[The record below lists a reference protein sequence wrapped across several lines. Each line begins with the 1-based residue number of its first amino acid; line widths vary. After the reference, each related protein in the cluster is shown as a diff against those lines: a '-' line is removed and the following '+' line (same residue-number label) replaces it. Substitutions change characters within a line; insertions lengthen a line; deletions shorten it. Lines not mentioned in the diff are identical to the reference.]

1 MNAGYTEALMTFDVE
16 IVLRE
21 QNHAVTERLQSDT
34 APDQWTEYDVER
46 VLKFILLAIDRA
58 KNPDASERFVVLR
71 GFSWIV
77 SPADGGVLL
86 HVEMQLGTV
95 SAGPFTIDEH
105 RLTDMVS
112 RVIGG
117 PRASTMVH

>member
-1 MNAGYTEALMTFDVE
+1 MIDVE
-16 IVLRE
+16 VWVRGR
-21 QNHAVTERLQSDT
+21 QDATTERIAGIESD
-34 APDQWTEYDVER
+34 AEAWTDADVKMLLEGM
-46 VLKFILLAIDRA
+46 LLALQRTNDPA
-58 KNPDASERFVVLR
+58 GEPPPVTLR

-95 SAGPFTIDEH
+95 SAGPFAIAEH

-117 PRASTMVH
+117 PRVSTMVH

>member
-1 MNAGYTEALMTFDVE
+1 M
-16 IVLRE
+16 
-21 QNHAVTERLQSDT
+21 
-34 APDQWTEYDVER
+34 
-46 VLKFILLAIDRA
+46 
-58 KNPDASERFVVLR
+58 R

-77 SPADGGVLL
+77 SPDEGNGVLV

-105 RLTDMVS
+105 RLTEMIS

-117 PRASTMVH
+117 PKVSTLVH

>member
-1 MNAGYTEALMTFDVE
+1 MIDVE
-16 IVLRE
+16 VWVRGR
-21 QNHAVTERLQSDT
+21 QDATTERIAGVGDDAT
-34 APDQWTEYDVER
+34 AWTDDEVK
-46 VLKFILLAIDRA
+46 VLLEGMLLALQRTNDPAADPPPIT
-58 KNPDASERFVVLR
+58 LR

-77 SPADGGVLL
+77 SPADQGGVLL

-95 SAGPFTIDEH
+95 SAGPFAIGEE

-117 PRASTMVH
+117 PKVSTLIH